1 MVSEWP
7 IDYPPSYPSVSLRN
21 KNNLLIGKI
30 EKILKQCFTKST
42 IMLLKLG

>member
-7 IDYPPSYPSVSLRN
+7 IDSPPSYPSVSLRN
-21 KNNLLIGKI
+21 KNNFLIGKI